1 LEEPGDGIRVVVGLG
16 NPGARYAGT
25 RHNIGFRLLERLAGD
40 LGAGPEADEGA
51 YAVSWADWNGER
63 IALVRPLLYMNR
75 SGDALAR
82 FPESAVA
89 GPGEHLIVFDDVS
102 LPFGTLRF
110 REEGSA
116 GGHRG
121 LLSVLDRFGTEAV
134 PRLRL
139 GVGRE
144 EDAGELADYVLA
156 PFTDEEEERVEEWLA
171 RASRGVQ
178 VFLQEGPEAAMTRFN
193 GPALG

>member
-1 LEEPGDGIRVVVGLG
+1 LEEPGSGVRVVVGLG
-16 NPGARYAGT
+16 NPGAPYAAT
-25 RHNIGFRLLERLAGD
+25 RHNIGFRLLDRLGRD
-40 LGAGPEADEGA
+40 LGAGAEANEGA
-51 YAVSWADWNGER
+51 YAVSWAESGGTR
-63 IALVRPLLYMNR
+63 VALVRPLLYMNR
-75 SGDALAR
+75 SGEALAG
-82 FPESAVA
+82 FPESTAA
-89 GPGEHLIVFDDVS
+89 GPKRHLIVFDDVS